1 MLKFYHNSF
10 SPYSHCVW
18 IAIQVKK
25 ISVELVTYSAT
36 DPYSIE
42 LFDYIPTI
50 IDDGFEIADSLDI
63 LDYLEAKYPTPALLP
78 KDPKALATVKMVAT
92 ISINHLLP
100 AVTPWLAEMMGWTKS
115 NETPRQ
121 RKAQTKAL
129 ATCNAHQESERSQLE
144 QSERQILSVLT
155 LLENLLT
162 ENIYFGGDRITLAEV
177 VAGTVIPL
185 LPTLGISLDDFP
197 LLKVW
202 SLRLTKWSAWVETQP
217 QWQRERQFSARS
229 SGREIT
235 SLHKPI
241 ATLSQFESQPAFNLQ
256 VVKQAFSVNFQY
268 EVHFTKNLFAIDNPL
283 LARTIARSEIKLPKK
298 VMIPTD
304 AFASNS
310 LRDAGA
316 LAPSADWRLS
326 SNGDKG
332 TRIKKAIAVV
342 DAGLLTHYPQLLTQ
356 IKDYARQWA
365 DCFRL
370 EIEPITV
377 LAGEAAKNNPQLA
390 SQIYAAI
397 EQARLCRHSY
407 LLAIGGGAVLDMV
420 GYAAATA
427 HRGIRLIRVP
437 TTVLAQ
443 NDSGVG
449 VKNSINAFGKKNF
462 LGTFAPPYAVLNDV
476 EFLTTLE
483 DRDWRSGVAEAI
495 KVALIK
501 DADFFAFIAAK
512 ARAIAS
518 RNLDV
523 MSQIVYRCAQLH
535 LQHIATSGDPFEAGS
550 SRPLDFGHWAAHRLE
565 HLTDYRLRHGEAVA
579 IGIALDC
586 TYSYL
591 HNLLPYG
598 QWQQILITLNALGFN
613 LYVPELAW
621 RKEPHSLFSGLTEF
635 REHLGGEL
643 TLMLLQQI
651 GWGIEVH
658 EVNIMLYEQAVVEL
672 REFTNARAMAIS
684 G

>member
-10 SPYSHCVW
+10 SPYSRCVW
-18 IAIQVKK
+18 IAIQAKK
-25 ISVELVTYSAT
+25 ISVELVTCSAT

-50 IDDGFEIADSLDI
+50 VDDGFEIADSLDI

-100 AVTPWLAEMMGWTKS
+100 AVTPWFAEMMGWTKS
-115 NETPRQ
+115 NETLRHRYAKRYAKALASRRPLG
-121 RKAQTKAL
+121 KAQTKAL
-129 ATCNAHQESERSQLE
+129 ATCNAHQESDRSQLE
-144 QSERQILSVLT
+144 QSERRILSVLT

-162 ENIYFGGDRITLAEV
+162 ENIYFGGDQITLAEV

-185 LPTLGISLDDFP
+185 LPNLGISLNDFP

-217 QWQRERQFSARS
+217 QWQRDWQFSARS
-229 SGREIT
+229 SVRGIT
-235 SLHKPI
+235 SLHKS
-241 ATLSQFESQPAFNLQ
+241 ATFSQFESQPAFNLPI
-256 VVKQAFSVNFQY
+256 VKQAFSVNFQY

-283 LARTIARSEIKLPKK
+283 LARTIAGSEIELPKK
-298 VMIPTD
+298 AMSPTD

-370 EIEPITV
+370 EVEPIAV

-397 EQARLCRHSY
+397 EQAR
-407 LLAIGGGAVLDMV
+407 
-420 GYAAATA
+420 
-427 HRGIRLIRVP
+427 
-437 TTVLAQ
+437 
-443 NDSGVG
+443 
-449 VKNSINAFGKKNF
+449 
-462 LGTFAPPYAVLNDV
+462 
-476 EFLTTLE
+476 
-483 DRDWRSGVAEAI
+483 
-495 KVALIK
+495 
-501 DADFFAFIAAK
+501 
-512 ARAIAS
+512 
-518 RNLDV
+518 
-523 MSQIVYRCAQLH
+523 
-535 LQHIATSGDPFEAGS
+535 
-550 SRPLDFGHWAAHRLE
+550 
-565 HLTDYRLRHGEAVA
+565 
-579 IGIALDC
+579 
-586 TYSYL
+586 
-591 HNLLPYG
+591 
-598 QWQQILITLNALGFN
+598 
-613 LYVPELAW
+613 
-621 RKEPHSLFSGLTEF
+621 
-635 REHLGGEL
+635 
-643 TLMLLQQI
+643 
-651 GWGIEVH
+651 
-658 EVNIMLYEQAVVEL
+658 
-672 REFTNARAMAIS
+672 
-684 G
+684 